1 MCLAISMIPAQM
13 HTDSPSKVVIP
24 PIALNSTSPKP
35 APQPLSPAYRALG
48 SPRRASQSFVVST
61 KDITNTNTTPNPRLS
76 APVSKTESVQ
86 FYLGVIAGFLR
97 NSYAMCLDEAKLD
110 VFNCAQFK
118 ELTKKAIKAIQ
129 NVVNDFISD
138 EGQKRLIFASSC
150 KYLEASVALVTAIRE
165 YKLCVKALHRKER
178 EILAQKEK
186 KEKEREK
193 KKKAEKEQDERDKA
207 KKKEE
212 TDNGTAA
219 EEKKR
224 KEKRAQV
231 LPLRLEWIEAF
242 KNLAETMR
250 ALTSDT
256 SAFA

>member
-1 MCLAISMIPAQM
+1 MIPAQM

-24 PIALNSTSPKP
+24 PIALNAISPKP

-48 SPRRASQSFVVST
+48 SPRRASQSFVVSA
-61 KDITNTNTTPNPRLS
+61 KEITNTNISPNPRLS

-118 ELTKKAIKAIQ
+118 ELTRKAIKATQ

-138 EGQKRLIFASSC
+138 EGQKKLIFASSC

-186 KEKEREK
+186 KEKEKEREK
-193 KKKAEKEQDERDKA
+193 KKKAEKEQDEKDKA

-212 TDNGTAA
+212 MDNGTAA

-250 ALTSDT
+250 ALTPDST
-256 SAFA
+256 FA